1 MNPELG
7 NNRGERVTLDQT
19 PLGFLRPA
27 QVAMIDE
34 ALAAVG
40 DFGEVHL
47 IVENR
52 RLRFVVTQRSAD
64 VLKWQ
69 PGSLAANRDRPH
81 RATSA
86 ISHGR
91 DDS

>member
-1 MNPELG
+1 MSHQPG
-7 NNRGERVTLDQT
+7 NNNGVFETLDQT
-19 PLGFLRPA
+19 CLEFLRPA

-52 RLRFVVTQRSAD
+52 RLRWVVTQRSAD
-64 VLKWQ
+64 ALKWQ
-69 PGSLAANRDRPH
+69 PGSLAGRGDRRHPAAPGGSHVRDE
-81 RATSA
+81 
-86 ISHGR
+86 
-91 DDS
+91 

>member
-7 NNRGERVTLDQT
+7 NNRGEVGTLDQT
-19 PLGFLRPA
+19 SLGFLRPA

-69 PGSLAANRDRPH
+69 PGSLAGSRDRTH